1 MKLRDLFE
9 AMDLYKYHSN
19 PEKLHGYD
27 KKHMATPEM
36 AYEALKSGKLNAQ
49 QKKEAESVVA
59 KDPEFACWYA
69 RDVIKG
75 RFPKGEPAIAK
86 DPEWA
91 YWYAC
96 NVIKGRFPK
105 GESAIAKDPEWA
117 CWYAR
122 SVIKGRFPEAE
133 PAIAKHPKWTKKYKE
148 FIKGISK

>member
-36 AYEALKSGKLNAQ
+36 AFGALKSGKLNAQ

-59 KDPEFACWYA
+59 TDPEYAYLYARNVIQGRWPEAEPVIAKDPQWAYTYARYVIKGRWPEGEPAIAKKADRACLYA

-75 RFPKGEPAIAK
+75 RWPEAEPVIAK
-86 DPEWA
+86 DPKWA
-91 YWYAC
+91 KNY
-96 NVIKGRFPK
+96 NELIK
-105 GESAIAKDPEWA
+105 EL
-117 CWYAR
+117 
-122 SVIKGRFPEAE
+122 
-133 PAIAKHPKWTKKYKE
+133 
-148 FIKGISK
+148 SK